1 MNNINCQKPCH
12 FFFQNENEIF
22 TANKPNTIKKSKYQ
36 EYFHCFIVC
45 TLVPYAFWFSL
56 IILINV
62 TRRGAALIKRGGDY
76 FSVDAKMC
84 GAY

>member
-1 MNNINCQKPCH
+1 MSKPCH

-22 TANKPNTIKKSKYQ
+22 TVNKPNTIKKSKYQ

-62 TRRGAALIKRGGDY
+62 TCRGVALIKRGGSY
-76 FSVDAKMC
+76 
-84 GAY
+84 